1 LKWKENLSEN
11 DTFAYSKRFN
21 RHDFSRFCLVVI
33 VSGDSPL
40 NGAAVKTD
48 YPSSLTDNRY
58 SSRQVADGS
67 DSYQRKRLELPR
79 RMT

>member
-11 DTFAYSKRFN
+11 DTFAYSKRFD
-21 RHDFSRFCLVVI
+21 RHDFHSFCLVVI

-48 YPSSLTDNRY
+48 
-58 SSRQVADGS
+58 
-67 DSYQRKRLELPR
+67 
-79 RMT
+79 